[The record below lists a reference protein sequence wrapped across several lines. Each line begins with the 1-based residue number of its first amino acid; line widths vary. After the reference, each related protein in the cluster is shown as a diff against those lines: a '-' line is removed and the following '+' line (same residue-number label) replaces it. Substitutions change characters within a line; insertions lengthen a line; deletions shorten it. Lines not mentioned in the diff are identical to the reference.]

1 MIYLRLTLAILMV
14 TLSACSGQVGGMMM
28 VPAANM
34 RAVTGGVRAMP
45 GGGVRAMPAD
55 GNTDTRDAAP
65 SDPQSTPETNYGVSA
80 VDLHSPMLP

>member
-1 MIYLRLTLAILMV
+1 
-14 TLSACSGQVGGMMM
+14 
-28 VPAANM
+28 
-34 RAVTGGVRAMP
+34 
-45 GGGVRAMPAD
+45 MPAD